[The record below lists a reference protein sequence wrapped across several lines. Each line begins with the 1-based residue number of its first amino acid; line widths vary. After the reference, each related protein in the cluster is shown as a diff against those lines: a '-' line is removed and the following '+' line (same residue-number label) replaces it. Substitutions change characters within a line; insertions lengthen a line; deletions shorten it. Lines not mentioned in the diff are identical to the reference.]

1 MSLFFQHIYEPIFN
15 MHLMYLFWSR
25 ENKPEYKVVFSG
37 REVTVA
43 KLSLSSSFTND
54 HKLFKV
60 KPADTLPL
68 KPSFSFCIQPT
79 NQRCPLY
86 PFYNIFRQWI
96 NCPSCWM
103 ETKCIFSSQSHHFK
117 VLNNIVL
124 SLDDSLKEMRGVRSK
139 CKWGDVVRRQDQG
152 PALSEWFLWFCNGQ
166 RTKQNK
172 QRCVWGKC

>member
-1 MSLFFQHIYEPIFN
+1 M
-15 MHLMYLFWSR
+15 
-25 ENKPEYKVVFSG
+25 
-37 REVTVA
+37 TVA

-68 KPSFSFCIQPT
+68 KPSFSFC

-86 PFYNIFRQWI
+86 PFYYILWQWI

-103 ETKCIFSSQSHHFK
+103 ETKCIFSSQSHHLK
-117 VLNNIVL
+117 VLNNFVL

-152 PALSEWFLWFCNGQ
+152 PALSQWMVPVVLQ
-166 RTKQNK
+166 RTKNK
-172 QRCVWGKC
+172 TKQTKMCVREMLIVCDGYFNLVKF